1 MPAPYHP
8 DDAEAGFRIIRY
20 DSPANPGWGWQHL
33 ELVTTFC
40 RQDWRADVTV
50 NMKSMPVVG
59 DAKVEEMLAESVFL
73 GFGVLFFY
81 CGQLSRPA
89 PRDCLLKTLEGLRCD
104 VHDILG

>member
-1 MPAPYHP
+1 
-8 DDAEAGFRIIRY
+8 
-20 DSPANPGWGWQHL
+20 
-33 ELVTTFC
+33 
-40 RQDWRADVTV
+40 
-50 NMKSMPVVG
+50 MKSMPVVG

-89 PRDCLLKTLEGLRCD
+89 TRDCLLKTLERLRCD